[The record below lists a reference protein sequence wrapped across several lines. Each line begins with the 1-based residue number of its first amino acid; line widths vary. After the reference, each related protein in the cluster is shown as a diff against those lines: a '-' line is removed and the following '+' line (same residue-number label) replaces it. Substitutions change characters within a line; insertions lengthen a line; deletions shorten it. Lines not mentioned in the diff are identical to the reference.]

1 MDKPKEYIPALS
13 STRLTPL
20 YDLLMRL
27 GMREDAFKR
36 RLVDQAGIQPGMRL
50 LDLGCGT
57 GTLVILAKRLHPEA
71 EIVGLDGDPEILAIA
86 RAKAAK
92 AGVDVALDHSLASQ
106 LPYPDG
112 SFDRVLTS
120 LVIHHLSAEDKR
132 RAMAEVC
139 RVLRPGGEFHIADF
153 GPPRGVYAR
162 LVSSLIRRLERAE
175 ENLAGLLPGMLHQ
188 AGFEGVEET
197 AHYTTVFGTLVL
209 LRGRRKAG
217 V

>member
-1 MDKPKEYIPALS
+1 MNTKKKYIPALS
-13 STRLTPL
+13 FSGLTPL

-36 RLVDQAGIQPGMRL
+36 RLVEQAEIQPGQRV
-50 LDLGCGT
+50 LDMGCGT
-57 GTLVILAKRLHPEA
+57 GTLTIMLKQLHPEA
-71 EIVGLDGDPEILAIA
+71 EVVGLDGDLKILAIA

-92 AGVDVALDHSLASQ
+92 AGVEISLEHGMADR

-120 LVIHHLSAEDKR
+120 LMIHHLSTEDKR
-132 RAMAEVC
+132 AAIAGVN

-153 GPPRGVYAR
+153 GPPRGAYAR
-162 LVSSLIRRLERAE
+162 LAATLMRRLEHAA
-175 ENLAGLLPGMLHQ
+175 ENLAGLLPGMLIE
-188 AGFEGVEET
+188 AGFEDVEQT

-209 LRGRRKAG
+209 MRGRKA
-217 V
+217 